1 MSSQCEEDASML
13 GHSHPR
19 YYQVVKVMTRRVSGF
34 RNVKMEIQP
43 CGPSPLL
50 LTCASVSK

>member
-1 MSSQCEEDASML
+1 ML

-19 YYQVVKVMTRRVSGF
+19 YRQVVKVMTRRVSGF